1 MRLCIESYLYVA
13 LNVVSLGVI
22 LNYLLVNRR
31 LQGARDWYH
40 CNMLVTVTS
49 FCGDSL
55 ETDLFAGTHYRG
67 WLKLGSDGLHQCLAY
82 NFKTHKVMIQAMIG
96 TLLLLGNPCFRKM
109 PASCCSFEVIPC
121 STAISDSCF
130 DKIKNVPFGCAKR
143 CKKNLSLVAL
153 FLLFQLHRTVA
164 HCTPAEMCTP
174 KCSQYFWL
182 AHSPILASNSVFSS
196 F

>member
-109 PASCCSFEVIPC
+109 PASCCSFESV
-121 STAISDSCF
+121 S
-130 DKIKNVPFGCAKR
+130 
-143 CKKNLSLVAL
+143 
-153 FLLFQLHRTVA
+153 LHRAAVPSGV
-164 HCTPAEMCTP
+164 CLPGLP
-174 KCSQYFWL
+174 QD
-182 AHSPILASNSVFSS
+182 ILLWHHPFSEKESNS
-196 F
+196 